1 MENKETELDKIV
13 PERAKL
19 MIHGKE
25 REIYFNFNVWKQLQ
39 REYGKMD
46 VLLPKIT
53 EDIQDRPFEVIPHLL
68 FLGLEDKTAVNENE
82 EEVTEEN
89 ILDEY
94 GLGDVEMI
102 SKVLQ
107 FAIYGSLPLTDEKK
121 TNKKTA
127 KN

>member
-1 MENKETELDKIV
+1 MENKETELDKIA

-25 REIYFNFNVWKQLQ
+25 REIYFNFKVWKQLQ

-46 VLLPKIT
+46 VLLSKMT
-53 EDIQDRPFEVIPHLL
+53 EDIQERPFEVIPHLL
-68 FLGLEDKTAVNENE
+68 FLGLEDRKAVNENE
-82 EEVTEEN
+82 EDVTEEN

-94 GLGDVEMI
+94 GLADVEKI
-102 SKVLQ
+102 SKILQ
-107 FAIYGSLPLTDEKK
+107 SAIYGSLPLDEKK
-121 TNKKTA
+121 TNKKTV

>member
-1 MENKETELDKIV
+1 MENKETELDKIA
-13 PERAKL
+13 PEKAKL

-25 REIYFNFNVWKQLQ
+25 REIYFNFNVWKILQ

-46 VLLPKIT
+46 VLLSKMAQ
-53 EDIQDRPFEVIPHLL
+53 DIQDRPFEVIPHLL

-94 GLGDVEMI
+94 GLADVEMI
-102 SKVLQ
+102 SKVLRS
-107 FAIYGSLPLTDEKK
+107 AIYGSLPTGDGRKK
-121 TNKKTA
+121 AKVEAKK
-127 KN
+127 

>member
-1 MENKETELDKIV
+1 MENKETELDKIA
-13 PERAKL
+13 PEKAKL

-25 REIYFNFNVWKQLQ
+25 REIYFNFNVWKKLQ

-46 VLLPKIT
+46 ELLPKMT

-68 FLGLEDKTAVNENE
+68 FLGLEDRKAVNENE
-82 EEVTEEN
+82 EDVTEEN

-94 GLGDVEMI
+94 GLADVEMI

-107 FAIYGSLPLTDEKK
+107 SAIYGSLPLDEKK
-121 TNKKTA
+121 TNKKTI
-127 KN
+127 KG